1 MSDEA
6 VSTWKKILR
15 LLRLSPLSLA
25 EKCRIEFGAAI
36 VFILAL
42 ALLIPYLWMSK
53 LTEKTSLDSGRAVA
67 YTLYQHHFQLGD
79 LSKGLSPLNEKGQAD
94 TTSAPAVEWIRFGK
108 TDEKLRKLTDDQR
121 HIIKK
126 LKDEEHEVDR
136 YWITYKQRDNRSN
149 YIRIVRASEGCT
161 TSGCHNVNGSA
172 APFSRD
178 EAIGAIVVQTPAREL
193 DKTFSLN
200 RLWIIVAGLLAGT
213 GAVVTFYV
221 IVQRV
226 ILRPVRQLRALVNN
240 VAEGNL
246 DVRSAI
252 KTRDEYERLA
262 EAFNKM
268 LDRLQESQEKLRQA
282 NRQLDAKIVE
292 LSDRN
297 IELFKANK
305 IKSEFLANM
314 SHEFRTP
321 LNAILG
327 FAEIFREKADALDAE
342 KSRRY
347 AEHIITSGR
356 QLLSM
361 INDLLELAKAEAG
374 KIELHIEKTSIP
386 ELCRGLAAF
395 VSPLTEKKKI
405 KVRLTVDETIPLIQ
419 TDPGKV
425 QQILYN
431 LLSNAIKFTPDSG
444 RIEIVASLPDEKTVR
459 IAVTDSGAGIA
470 EDDKEKIFE
479 KFRQIDGSI
488 TRESAGTGLGL
499 AISKELALLLT
510 GSLGLESR
518 PGEGSTFWLDIP
530 VVTAENNGK

>member
-1 MSDEA
+1 MISGMS
-6 VSTWKKILR
+6 SR
-15 LLRLSPLSLA
+15 S
-25 EKCRIEFGAAI
+25 
-36 VFILAL
+36 
-42 ALLIPYLWMSK
+42 SK
-53 LTEKTSLDSGRAVA
+53 A
-67 YTLYQHHFQLGD
+67 
-79 LSKGLSPLNEKGQAD
+79 N
-94 TTSAPAVEWIRFGK
+94 
-108 TDEKLRKLTDDQR
+108 
-121 HIIKK
+121 
-126 LKDEEHEVDR
+126 EHEHDR
-136 YWITYKQRDNRSN
+136 YWITYKHRDNRSN
-149 YIRIVRASEGCT
+149 YVRIVRASEGCT
-161 TSGCHNVNGSA
+161 AIGCHNINGSA
-172 APFSRD
+172 APFSHN

-193 DKTFSLN
+193 NKTFSLN

-213 GAVVTFYV
+213 GAVVTFYI

-226 ILRPVRQLRALVNN
+226 ILRPVRQLRALANN

-327 FAEIFREKADALDAE
+327 FAEIFREKTDSLDAE
-342 KSRRY
+342 KARRY

-374 KIELHIEKTSIP
+374 KIELHIEKTSVP

-395 VSPLTEKKKI
+395 FSPLTEKKKI
-405 KVRLTVDETIPLIQ
+405 KLRLTVDETIPLIQ

-431 LLSNAIKFTPDSG
+431 LMSNAIKFTPDNG
-444 RIEIVASLPDEKTVR
+444 RIEINASLHDEKTIR

-470 EDDKEKIFE
+470 GKTGKRYLKNSVRSTARLPAKPPAPALVWQSARNLPRCWQALSALKAGSAKVQLFGLIFRLLPLKIM
-479 KFRQIDGSI
+479 RQIGEQNARTI
-488 TRESAGTGLGL
+488 PPFNTRLKLNSLKTNRAPVQTGRMCRLRRRSMPNTLEMCTFPARSASATMSVSPRFIMHCQL
-499 AISKELALLLT
+499 
-510 GSLGLESR
+510 
-518 PGEGSTFWLDIP
+518 
-530 VVTAENNGK
+530 

>member
-6 VSTWKKILR
+6 VSIWQRILR
-15 LLRLSPLSLA
+15 LLRLWPLSLA
-25 EKCRIEFGAAI
+25 EKCRFEFGAAI

-67 YTLYQHHFQLGD
+67 YMLYQSHFQLADTG
-79 LSKGLSPLNEKGQAD
+79 KGLAPLNEKG
-94 TTSAPAVEWIRFGK
+94 SASAKSVPAAQWIQFGK
-108 TDEKLRKLTDDQR
+108 TDEKKLALTDEQMLA
-121 HIIKK
+121 IKE
-126 LKDEEHEVDR
+126 LKTSENEQDR
-136 YWITYKQRDNRSN
+136 FWITYRGRDNRSN
-149 YIRIVRASEGCT
+149 YVRVVRATEGCT
-161 TSGCHNVNGSA
+161 AIGCHNTNGSA
-172 APFSRD
+172 VPFGHN
-178 EAIGAIVVQTPAREL
+178 EAIGAIVVETPAREL
-193 DKTFSLN
+193 NKTFSLN
-200 RLWIIVAGLLAGT
+200 RLWIVVAGLLAGT

-226 ILRPVRQLRALVNN
+226 VLRPVRQLRALANN

-282 NRQLDAKIVE
+282 NRNLDAKIVE

-305 IKSEFLANM
+305 VKSEFLANM

-327 FAEIFREKADALDAE
+327 FADIFRERPDSLDAE
-342 KSRRY
+342 KARRY
-347 AEHIITSGR
+347 AEHIIASGR

-374 KIELHIEKTSIP
+374 KIGLHVEKTSIP

-395 VSPLTEKKKI
+395 FSPLTEKKKI
-405 KVRLTVDETIPLIQ
+405 KLRLTIDETIPLIQ

-444 RIEIVASLPDEKTVR
+444 RIEIKASLHEEKMVR
-459 IAVTDSGAGIA
+459 ISVTDTGSGIA
-470 EDDKEKIFE
+470 AEDRETIFE

-488 TRESAGTGLGL
+488 TRETTGTGLGL
-499 AISKELALLLT
+499 AISRELAGLLAGLI
-510 GSLGLESR
+510 GLESS

-530 VVTAENNGK
+530 VVTAENDAK

>member
-1 MSDEA
+1 MSDQA
-6 VSTWKKILR
+6 VSFWQRILR
-15 LLRLSPLSLA
+15 FLRLSPLSLA
-25 EKCRIEFGAAI
+25 EKCRFEFGAAI
-36 VFILAL
+36 LFILAL

-53 LTEKTSLDSGRAVA
+53 LTEKTALDSGRSVA
-67 YTLYQHHFQLGD
+67 YALYQRHFQIGD
-79 LSKGLSPLNEKGQAD
+79 VFKGLKPLTEKG
-94 TTSAPAVEWIRFGK
+94 SAETKFLSAVQWIRFGK
-108 TDEKLRKLTDDQR
+108 TDEKQLPLTDEQR
-121 HIIKK
+121 HAIKQ
-126 LKDEEHEVDR
+126 LKANEHEYES
-136 YWITYKQRDNRSN
+136 YWFSYKQRDNLSN
-149 YIRIVRASEGCT
+149 YVRMVRASEGCT
-161 TSGCHNVNGSA
+161 AIGCHNINGSA
-172 APFSRD
+172 PPFSHN
-178 EAIGAIVVQTPAREL
+178 EVIGAIIVQTPAREL
-193 DKTFSLN
+193 AKTFSLN

-246 DVRSAI
+246 DVRSSI

-282 NRQLDAKIVE
+282 NRHLDAKIVE

-327 FAEIFREKADALDAE
+327 FAEIFREKPDSLDAE
-342 KSRRY
+342 KAKRY

-374 KIELHIEKTSIP
+374 KIELHLEKTSIP
-386 ELCRGLAAF
+386 ELCHGLAAF
-395 VSPLTEKKKI
+395 FSPLTEKKKI
-405 KVRLTVDETIPLIQ
+405 KLRLTVDEAIPIIQ

-431 LLSNAIKFTPDSG
+431 LFSNAIKFTPDNG
-444 RIEIVASLPDEKTVR
+444 RIEIKASLHDEKTVR
-459 IAVTDSGAGIA
+459 IAVTDTGSGIA
-470 EDDKEKIFE
+470 PEDQKKIFE
-479 KFRQIDGSI
+479 KFRQLDGSI
-488 TRESAGTGLGL
+488 TRETAGTGLGL
-499 AISKELALLLT
+499 AISEELATLLT
-510 GSLGLESR
+510 GSIGLESR

>member
-1 MSDEA
+1 MSEEA

-15 LLRLSPLSLA
+15 FLRLSPLSLA

-67 YTLYQHHFQLGD
+67 YALYQHHFQVGD
-79 LSKGLSPLNEKGQAD
+79 ISKVPSPLNEKGQAD
-94 TTSAPAVEWIRFGK
+94 TASAPAVEWIRFGK
-108 TDEKLRKLTDDQR
+108 TDEKLLKLTDDQR

-126 LKDEEHEVDR
+126 LKGKEHEVDR
-136 YWITYKQRDNRSN
+136 YWITYRQRDNRSN
-149 YIRIVRASEGCT
+149 YIRVVRASEGCMAG
-161 TSGCHNVNGSA
+161 GCHNVNGSA

-178 EAIGAIVVQTPAREL
+178 EAVGAIVVQTPAREL
-193 DKTFSLN
+193 NKTFSLN
-200 RLWIIVAGLLAGT
+200 LLWIIVAGLLAGT
-213 GAVVTFYV
+213 GAVVTFYI

-246 DVRSAI
+246 DVRSSI

-297 IELFKANK
+297 IELFRANK

-327 FAEIFREKADALDAE
+327 FAEIFREKTDSLDAE
-342 KSRRY
+342 KAKRY

-374 KIELHIEKTSIP
+374 KIELHIEKASIP
-386 ELCRGLAAF
+386 ELCRGLTAF

-405 KVRLTVDETIPLIQ
+405 KVRLTIDETIPLIQ

-444 RIEIVASLPDEKTVR
+444 RIEITASLHDEKTVR
-459 IAVTDSGAGIA
+459 IAVTDSGGGIA
-470 EDDKEKIFE
+470 EDDREKIFE

-488 TRESAGTGLGL
+488 TRETDGTGLGL
-499 AISKELALLLT
+499 AISKELASLLA
-510 GSLGLESR
+510 GSIGLESR
-518 PGEGSTFWLDIP
+518 IGEGSTFWLDIP
-530 VVTAENNGK
+530 VVTAENTT

>member
-6 VSTWKKILR
+6 VSIWQRVFRFLR
-15 LLRLSPLSLA
+15 LWPLSLA
-25 EKCRIEFGAAI
+25 EKCRFEFGAA
-36 VFILAL
+36 VLFILAL

-53 LTEKTSLDSGRAVA
+53 LTEKAALDSGRALA
-67 YTLYQHHFQLGD
+67 YTLFQSHFQLTSTK
-79 LSKGLSPLNEKGQAD
+79 LTPLNEKGSP
-94 TTSAPAVEWIRFGK
+94 SARSPQQVQWIRFGK
-108 TDEKLRKLTDDQR
+108 ADEKQPGLTNEQR
-121 HIIKK
+121 QAIRE
-126 LKDEEHEVDR
+126 LKAKEAEHDLF
-136 YWITYKQRDNRSN
+136 WLTYKQNDNRSN
-149 YIRIVRASEGCT
+149 YVRIVRASEGCT
-161 TSGCHNVNGSA
+161 VIGCHNTNGSA
-172 APFSRD
+172 PPYSHN
-178 EAIGAIVVQTPAREL
+178 EAVGAIVVQTPAREL
-193 DKTFSLN
+193 SRTFSLN
-200 RLWIIVAGLLAGT
+200 RLWIIVAGLLAST

-226 ILRPVRQLRALVNN
+226 VLRPVRQLRALANN

-327 FAEIFREKADALDAE
+327 FAEIFREKTDSLDNE
-342 KSRRY
+342 KGRRY

-374 KIELHIEKTSIP
+374 KIELHLEKTSIP

-395 VSPLTEKKKI
+395 FSPLMEKKKI
-405 KVRLTVDETIPLIQ
+405 KMRLTVDEAIPLTQ

-431 LLSNAIKFTPDSG
+431 LMSNAIKFAPDNG
-444 RIEIVASLPDEKTVR
+444 RIEISALLRDEKTIR
-459 IAVTDSGAGIA
+459 IAVSDNGPGIA
-470 EDDKEKIFE
+470 PEDRETIFE

-488 TRESAGTGLGL
+488 TREIAGTGLGL
-499 AISKELALLLT
+499 TICRELATLLA
-510 GSLGLESR
+510 GSIGLESTT
-518 PGEGSTFWLDIP
+518 GEGSTFWLDIP
-530 VVTAENNGK
+530 VVTVENNPT